1 MDAAPAPL
9 TGDARDKL
17 QPALARSNVTWA
29 EVEGWLNAGHALLWK
44 IDGGKAYVLTVATEN
59 EIEGLLAGGADAR
72 EWAVPFGRFM
82 RAHPLHAG
90 KRLVVNGRKGWR
102 RLLTGWREDN
112 GELRL
117 D

>member
-1 MDAAPAPL
+1 MNVQPAPL
-9 TGDARDKL
+9 TDTARAML
-17 QPALARSNVTWA
+17 HPALERSNVTWA
-29 EVEGWLNAGHALLWK
+29 EVERWLGDGHALLWM
-44 IDGGKAYVLTVATEN
+44 IDGGRAYVLTVATET
-59 EIEGLLAGGADAR
+59 EIEGLLAGGSGAR

-82 RAHPLHAG
+82 RAHPLHVG

-102 RLLTGWREDN
+102 RLLTGWSEDN